1 MGTLVVARGLRKS
14 FGSVVAVDGI
24 SFQVEEGEVFGI
36 LGPNGA
42 GKTTTIRMVAG
53 LSPPSGGELLV
64 DGLDVSRHGRR
75 IRARLGLVPQ
85 HDNLDP
91 ELTVR
96 QNLLVYSRYFDL
108 PRKLAEERIE
118 EVLQLF
124 HLKERENARID
135 SLSGG
140 LRRRLII
147 ARALINAPRL
157 LILDEPTAG
166 LDPQARHLV
175 WQKLRQLQSQGITML
190 LTTHYMEE
198 AEQLCDRLI
207 ILHQGRILAE
217 GSPRELIE
225 AYAGREVVEVRSPTP
240 KERTYLCALAAR
252 TGGVEVEETED
263 VVYLY
268 LRRPDGLD
276 PSAMRGM
283 GMQVVYRRANL
294 EDVFLRLTGRA
305 LVE

>member
-24 SFQVEEGEVFGI
+24 SFQVKEGEVFGI

-64 DGLDVSRHGRR
+64 DGLDVTRHGRR
-75 IRARLGLVPQ
+75 IRSRLGLVPQ

-118 EVLQLF
+118 DVLHLF

-217 GSPRELIE
+217 GTPRELIE
-225 AYAGREVVEVRSPTP
+225 AYAGREVVEVHSPTP
-240 KERTYLCALAAR
+240 KERTDLCALAAR
-252 TGGVEVEETED
+252 TGEVEVEETED

-268 LRRPDGLD
+268 LRRTDGLD
-276 PSAMRGM
+276 PSAMRGL

-294 EDVFLRLTGRA
+294 EDVFLRLTGRG

>member
-1 MGTLVVARGLRKS
+1 MGALVVARGLYKRY
-14 FGSVVAVDGI
+14 GPLVAVDGI
-24 SFQVEEGEVFGI
+24 SFEVREGECFGI

-42 GKTTTIRMVAG
+42 GKTTTIRMVAA
-53 LSPPSGGELLV
+53 LSPPSGGQLLV
-64 DGLDVSRHGRR
+64 DALDVTRHGRQ

-108 PRKLAEERIE
+108 PRRVAEQRIE

-124 HLKERENARID
+124 HLKEREDARID

-147 ARALINAPRL
+147 ARALVNNPRL

-175 WQKLRQLQSQGITML
+175 WQKLRQLRAQGITML
-190 LTTHYMEE
+190 LSTHYMEE

-207 ILHQGRILAE
+207 ILHQGRILAQ
-217 GSPRELIE
+217 GCPQELVE
-225 AYAGREVVEVRSPTP
+225 AHAGREVVEVHGASAG
-240 KERTYLCALAAR
+240 ERGRLWALASRAA
-252 TGGVEVEETED
+252 GVELEETED

-268 LRRPDGLD
+268 LRGADGID
-276 PSAMRGM
+276 PGELRALGE
-283 GMQVVYRRANL
+283 QVVYRRANL
-294 EDVFLRLTGRA
+294 EDVFLRLTGRG
-305 LVE
+305 LTE

>member
-1 MGTLVVARGLRKS
+1 MGALVVARGLLKRY
-14 FGSVVAVDGI
+14 GPLVAVDHI
-24 SFQVEEGEVFGI
+24 SFQVAEGECFGI

-42 GKTTTIRMVAG
+42 GKTTTIRMVAA
-53 LSPPSGGELLV
+53 LSPPTGGELLV
-64 DGLDVSRHGRR
+64 DGLDVTRHGRQ

-96 QNLLVYSRYFDL
+96 QNLVVYSRYFDL
-108 PRKLAEERIE
+108 PRRVAQERID

-124 HLKERENARID
+124 HLKEREDARID

-147 ARALINAPRL
+147 ARALVHHPRL

-175 WQKLRQLQSQGITML
+175 WQKLRQLRGQGITML

-198 AEQLCDRLI
+198 AEHLCDRII

-217 GSPRELIE
+217 GRPQALVETYI
-225 AYAGREVVEVRSPTP
+225 GREVVEVHGPTP
-240 KERTYLCALAAR
+240 GERRWLWALAAR
-252 TGGVEVEETED
+252 VPGVETEETED
-263 VVYLY
+263 AFYLY
-268 LRRPDGLD
+268 LRDSDRLD
-276 PSAMRGM
+276 PGELRGV
-283 GMQVVYRRANL
+283 GRQVVFRRANL
-294 EDVFLRLTGRA
+294 EDVFLRLTGRG
-305 LVE
+305 LSE